1 MQKIRRIA
9 EVILSAAFWL
19 VVWAALSYAVGKEI
33 LLPSPV
39 RVFARL
45 FELMGT
51 GEYYGSVFFSLAR
64 ISLGFIIGTLAGC
77 LLAYFSFTS
86 KTVEI
91 LVSPM
96 LTVVKST
103 PVASFI
109 ILALVWMGKERVP
122 VFTSVLMVLPVVY
135 SSTLSGFRSTDKNLA
150 EVACVYGFGYFKKLR
165 LLLIP
170 SALPSFVSG
179 AKTALGLAWKAG
191 IAAEVLCSLKNSIG
205 GKVYQSKLYLESVD
219 LMAWT
224 LTVIIISVILE
235 AVISHS
241 LKRIVKRFTVTDVGG
256 DEK

>member
-51 GEYYGSVFFSLAR
+51 GEYDGSVFFSLAR

-77 LLAYFSFTS
+77 LLAYFSFAS

-150 EVACVYGFGYFKKLR
+150 GGRVCLRLR
-165 LLLIP
+165 LLQKAETFAYSLCASLLSFQGLKQLSDLRGRQESP
-170 SALPSFVSG
+170 RRFCVRSKTRSASES
-179 AKTALGLAWKAG
+179 
-191 IAAEVLCSLKNSIG
+191 SI
-205 GKVYQSKLYLESVD
+205 SRSCILSRS
-219 LMAWT
+219 T
-224 LTVIIISVILE
+224 LW
-235 AVISHS
+235 HG
-241 LKRIVKRFTVTDVGG
+241 R
-256 DEK
+256 

>member
-77 LLAYFSFTS
+77 LLAYFSFAS

-135 SSTLSGFRSTDKNLA
+135 
-150 EVACVYGFGYFKKLR
+150 
-165 LLLIP
+165 
-170 SALPSFVSG
+170 
-179 AKTALGLAWKAG
+179 
-191 IAAEVLCSLKNSIG
+191 
-205 GKVYQSKLYLESVD
+205 
-219 LMAWT
+219 
-224 LTVIIISVILE
+224 
-235 AVISHS
+235 
-241 LKRIVKRFTVTDVGG
+241 
-256 DEK
+256 

>member
-51 GEYYGSVFFSLAR
+51 GEYCVFFSLAR

-77 LLAYFSFTS
+77 LLAYFSFAS

-135 SSTLSGFRSTDKNLA
+135 SSTLSGFRSTDTNLA
-150 EVACVYGFGYFKKLR
+150 
-165 LLLIP
+165 
-170 SALPSFVSG
+170 
-179 AKTALGLAWKAG
+179 
-191 IAAEVLCSLKNSIG
+191 
-205 GKVYQSKLYLESVD
+205 
-219 LMAWT
+219 
-224 LTVIIISVILE
+224 
-235 AVISHS
+235 
-241 LKRIVKRFTVTDVGG
+241 
-256 DEK
+256 

>member
-19 VVWAALSYAVGKEI
+19 VVWVALSYAVGKEI

-77 LLAYFSFTS
+77 LLAYFSFAS
-86 KTVEI
+86 KMVEI

-191 IAAEVLCSLKNSIG
+191 IAAEVLTLPRRSIG
-205 GKVYQSKLYLESVD
+205 ARLYESKLYLETVD
-219 LMAWT
+219 LFAWT
-224 LTVIIISVILE
+224 LVVIIC
-235 AVISHS
+235 S
-241 LKRIVKRFTVTDVGG
+241 LAIEKLAMAALSRVGRRG
-256 DEK
+256 RKAAKHDQA

>member
-77 LLAYFSFTS
+77 LLAYFSFAS

-150 EVACVYGFGYFKKLR
+150 EVACVYGYFKKQR

-224 LTVIIISVILE
+224 LTVIIISIILE